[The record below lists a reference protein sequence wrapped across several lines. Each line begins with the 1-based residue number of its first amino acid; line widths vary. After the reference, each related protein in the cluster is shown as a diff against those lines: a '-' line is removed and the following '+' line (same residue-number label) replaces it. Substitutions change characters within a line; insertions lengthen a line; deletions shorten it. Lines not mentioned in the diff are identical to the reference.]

1 MRWSQLHTYSL
12 HFSNILN
19 MWHRRHLIMNGVRCD
34 HILVNWGNSKMRMC
48 GLWGQRYAAVPYTV
62 HCTRSCTVHYVW
74 GQRYAAVP
82 YTVHCTRSCTVHYVW
97 GQRYAAVPYTNYNT
111 PCHVQSCVLSGT
123 NTKRYWVD
131 LYTYI
136 ILQKPL
142 L

>member
-1 MRWSQLHTYSL
+1 
-12 HFSNILN
+12 
-19 MWHRRHLIMNGVRCD
+19 MNGVRCD

-48 GLWGQRYAAVPYTV
+48 GL
-62 HCTRSCTVHYVW
+62 W